1 MFRGRGRSRQPMKKI
16 FALWFLIAGVLASG
30 LSIAADETPEQTVI
44 RAGSVPSK
52 AVGPEH
58 FTGRVRTDQGFK
70 SVAPA
75 RHYGASVTFEPGART
90 AWHIHPLGQTLIVT
104 SGRGI
109 TQEWG
114 KQPTI
119 ILPGD
124 VVVCPPGVKHWHGAA
139 PQTAMTHLAI
149 GENAPGM
156 GAQWFDKVTDEEYA
170 KAAEDVLK
178 GVAR

>member
-1 MFRGRGRSRQPMKKI
+1 MKT
-16 FALWFLIAGVLASG
+16 LIVLCFWLAAVLAPHVSTAGETSG
-30 LSIAADETPEQTVI
+30 QTVI

-52 AVGPEH
+52 VVGSEN

-70 SVAPA
+70 SSAPA
-75 RHYGASVTFEPGART
+75 RHYGASVTFEPGSRT

-114 KQPTI
+114 KQPTV

-124 VVVCPPGVKHWHGAA
+124 VVLCPPGVRHWHGAA
-139 PQTAMTHLAI
+139 PDTAMTHLAI

-156 GAQWFDKVTDEEYA
+156 ATQWLNKVTDEEYA
-170 KAAEDVLK
+170 TASKEALK
-178 GVAR
+178 GDAR

>member
-1 MFRGRGRSRQPMKKI
+1 MKTLTVLCFLVAALLAPHTGAAAEATEQKI
-16 FALWFLIAGVLASG
+16 
-30 LSIAADETPEQTVI
+30 I

-52 AVGPEH
+52 SVGAEH

-70 SVAPA
+70 ASAPA
-75 RHYGASVTFEPGART
+75 RHYGATVTFEPGSRT
-90 AWHIHPLGQTLIVT
+90 AWHTHPLGQTLIVT

-114 KQPTI
+114 KEPTF

-124 VVVCPPGVKHWHGAA
+124 VVMCPPGVKHWHGAA
-139 PQTAMTHLAI
+139 PDTAMTHLAI
-149 GENAPGM
+149 SESAPGM
-156 GAQWFDKVTDEEYA
+156 ATQWADKVSDEEYA
-170 KAAEDVLK
+170 KAAEKALK

>member
-1 MFRGRGRSRQPMKKI
+1 MKTL
-16 FALWFLIAGVLASG
+16 FALCFLMAAILAPHAGLAEE
-30 LSIAADETPEQTVI
+30 ADSQTVI

-52 AVGPEH
+52 AAGPEN

-75 RHYGASVTFEPGART
+75 RHYGATVTFEPGSRT
-90 AWHIHPLGQTLIVT
+90 AWHVHPLGQTLIVT

-114 KQPTI
+114 KRPTL

-124 VVVCPPGVKHWHGAA
+124 VVICPPGVKHWHGAS
-139 PQTAMTHLAI
+139 PETAMTHLAI
-149 GENAPGM
+149 GESAPGL
-156 GAQWFDKVTDEEYA
+156 ATQWLNKVTDEEYA
-170 KAAEDVLK
+170 TAAAEAAK
-178 GVAR
+178 GAAR

>member
-1 MFRGRGRSRQPMKKI
+1 MKTLI
-16 FALWFLIAGVLASG
+16 VLCFLVVAILAPHISPADDSSG
-30 LSIAADETPEQTVI
+30 QTVI

-52 AVGPEH
+52 SVGAEH

-70 SVAPA
+70 ASAPA
-75 RHYGASVTFEPGART
+75 RHYGATVTFEPGSRT
-90 AWHIHPLGQTLIVT
+90 AWHTHPLGQTLVVT

-114 KQPTI
+114 KEPTV

-124 VVVCPPGVKHWHGAA
+124 VVMCPPGVKHWHGAA
-139 PQTAMTHLAI
+139 PDTAMTHLAI
-149 GENAPGM
+149 SESAPGM
-156 GAQWFDKVTDEEYA
+156 ATQWADKVSDEEYA
-170 KAAEDVLK
+170 KAAEKALK